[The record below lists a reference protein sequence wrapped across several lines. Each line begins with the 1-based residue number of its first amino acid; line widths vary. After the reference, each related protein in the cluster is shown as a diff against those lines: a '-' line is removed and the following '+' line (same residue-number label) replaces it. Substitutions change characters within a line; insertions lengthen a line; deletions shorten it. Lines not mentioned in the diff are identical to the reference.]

1 MVKQRYWII
10 GHAGVDRSGRPHPAE
25 KVFSPPWWPEAM
37 KYIHEE
43 GNERVVAP
51 MLFTSEEAAEEQLQ
65 KAEATETDS
74 YLKQG

>member
-1 MVKQRYWII
+1 
-10 GHAGVDRSGRPHPAE
+10 
-25 KVFSPPWWPEAM
+25 M